1 MTITAEQLRAARALI
16 KMEQRVLS
24 ERSGVNVQTLKRYEG
39 GTGPLSGN
47 YQNVTALIA
56 VLEQEGVTFLRT
68 GETTNG
74 GPGVRLLAPGLGSS
88 VGAVGLGE
96 RSPD

>member
-16 KMEQRVLS
+16 KMEQRVLA

-39 GTGPLSGN
+39 ANGPLSGN
-47 YQNVTALIA
+47 YQNVSALIA
-56 VLEQEGVTFLRT
+56 VLEAEGVTFLRS

-74 GPGVRLLAPGLGSS
+74 GPGVRIAAPGIRQEGT
-88 VGAVGLGE
+88 GIIDQRE
-96 RSPD
+96 

>member
-1 MTITAEQLRAARALI
+1 
-16 KMEQRVLS
+16 MEQRVLS

-56 VLEQEGVTFLRT
+56 VLEHEGVTFLKS
-68 GETTNG
+68 GEATAG
-74 GPGVRLLAPGLGSS
+74 GPGVRMTALAP
-88 VGAVGLGE
+88 E
-96 RSPD
+96 

>member
-1 MTITAEQLRAARALI
+1 LTISAEQLRAARALL

-47 YQNVTALIA
+47 YQNVSALIA
-56 VLEQEGVTFLRT
+56 VLEAEGVTFLPT
-68 GETTNG
+68 GATTDG
-74 GPGVRLLAPGLGSS
+74 GPGVRLSAAAG
-88 VGAVGLGE
+88 
-96 RSPD
+96 